1 MIALLATI
9 GAVPFAT
16 LSSSGAP
23 SVVVPE
29 MLAHVPGS
37 RMMYVVDLVGCEDV
51 KCLRLFRTSVS
62 ATTFSDVT
70 LPPLSRVSGS
80 LTGLDRLVFATANVG
95 YALVG
100 AKFPWTLYET
110 VDGARTWQRVKIAS
124 RKSIVGLTVSAS
136 SMYTVT
142 ALCSSI
148 GDNCR
153 DYQVNRSTLNAEGW
167 TSTAMPHPATTQ
179 VGDGYFNPNVGAFGD
194 DVWIDEITHAGSTI
208 FTSHDGGRTFVPIT
222 ANKLASVSGC
232 AITAASA
239 RSLWAECPT
248 GMMVS
253 FFHSS
258 DAGETWSNISQYEFA
273 GTGGGAFDPVSTTLA
288 YLAYD
293 QQQPFD
299 RITNVGGKIINLGKL
314 ACAKYSSLADLSFSD
329 ETHGLVLC
337 SPDGAWTSAQLL
349 KTSDG
354 GVHWIHV
361 PAN

>member
-1 MIALLATI
+1 MLAT
-9 GAVPFAT
+9 VPFAT

-29 MLAHVPGS
+29 LLAHVPGS
-37 RMMYVVDLVGCEDV
+37 RTMYLVDLVGCEDV
-51 KCLRLFRTSVS
+51 SCLRLFRTSVS
-62 ATTFSDVT
+62 TTSFPAVT

-80 LTGLDRLVFATANVG
+80 LTGDLDRLVFATANVG

-100 AKFPWTLYET
+100 TSFPWTMYKT

-124 RKSIVGLTVSAS
+124 GKSIVGLTVSAPS
-136 SMYTVT
+136 IYTVT

-153 DYQVNRSTLNAEGW
+153 DYQVNHSTLNAQGW
-167 TSTAMPHPATTQ
+167 TSTAMPHPSKTQ
-179 VGDGYFNPNVGAFGD
+179 VGDGDFNPNVGAFGSN
-194 DVWIDEITHAGSTI
+194 VWISEITHAGSTI
-208 FTSHDGGRTFVPIT
+208 FTSYDGGKTFAPIA

-232 AITAASA
+232 AIMAASA

-258 DAGETWSNISQYEFA
+258 DGGATWSNISRYEFA
-273 GTGGGAFDPVSTTLA
+273 GTGGGWFDPVSTTLG
-288 YLAYD
+288 YLAYG

-299 RITNVGGKIINLGKL
+299 RITNAGATITNLDKL
-314 ACAKYSSLADLSFSD
+314 ACAKYSSLTDLSFSD

-337 SPDGAWTSAQLL
+337 SPDGTWASEQLL